1 MFPLAKIKER
11 KIEDYRQFIPEEEIS
26 LLKKLADEVSDLK
39 VYHLNAVSEGGGVA
53 EILKG
58 LVPLMKGLE
67 IDTRWYTLPPE
78 EKFFKITKNLYN
90 SLQGK
95 EFKISQEEKEYY
107 KKYLKKIAPHFK
119 KLNPDLWII
128 HDSQPLGLIKYVPK
142 KKKTIARIHMDT
154 SEPNSESWNFIS
166 QYLEKYDRI
175 IFSSEDFI
183 KRGTNREK
191 IVIIPPAIDPLNPK
205 NRAMDKDKA
214 KKIVSRFG
222 INIKKPLIT
231 QISRF
236 DYWKDPRGV
245 LKAFWL
251 AKKEIPDLQ
260 LALVGFIIAKDDPH
274 ASKIYREIKEE
285 TEGKKD
291 IFVFGDLKILK
302 NLEVKD
308 FVNAFQ
314 TISNIIIQKSI
325 KEGFG
330 LTVTEAMWKEKTV
343 IGGNV
348 GGIKKQ
354 IVNGKNGFLVSS
366 PEETAERIIQ
376 LFKEPSLIRS
386 MGNQA
391 KETVTEKFLITRLLE
406 DYLKLIIKTVKK

>member
-1 MFPLAKIKER
+1 MFPLVKIRER
-11 KIEDYRQFIPEEEIS
+11 GIEDYKQFILEEEINR
-26 LLKKLADEVSDLK
+26 LKQLANKLSGLRI
-39 VYHLNAVSEGGGVA
+39 YHLNAVSEGGGVA

-58 LVPLMKGLE
+58 LVPLMKGLGLE
-67 IDTRWYTLPPE
+67 TYWYTLPPE
-78 EKFFKITKNLYN
+78 EKFFKITKKLYN

-95 EFKISQEEKEYY
+95 EFKVSQEEKEYY
-107 KKYLKKIAPHFK
+107 KKYLKKIVPHFK
-119 KLNPDLWII
+119 ELNPDLWII
-128 HDSQPLGLIKYVPK
+128 HDPQPLGLIKYIPK
-142 KKKTIARIHMDT
+142 KKKAIARIHMDT

-183 KRGTNREK
+183 KRGTDREK
-191 IVIIPPAIDPLNPK
+191 IVIIPPAIDPLNLK
-205 NRAMDKDKA
+205 NMAMDKDKA

-236 DYWKDPRGV
+236 DHWKDPRGV

-260 LALVGFIIAKDDPH
+260 LALVGFIIAKDDPQ

-285 TEGKKD
+285 TESKKD
-291 IFVFGDLKILK
+291 VFVFGDLKILK
-302 NLEVKD
+302 NLKVGN

-314 TISNIIIQKSI
+314 TMSDIIVQKSI

-354 IVNGKNGFLVSS
+354 IINGINGFLVST
-366 PEETAERIIQ
+366 PEETAERIVQ
-376 LFKEPSLIRS
+376 LFKEPSLIRRT
-386 MGNQA
+386 GNQA
-391 KETVTEKFLITRLLE
+391 KETVMRKFLITRLLK
-406 DYLKLIIKTVKK
+406 DYLKLIIKTIKK